1 MSLVGRT
8 RCVARKAT
16 TLQAKHT
23 RAVSMNIV
31 RATAWTLHDAAQ
43 NAKGRLCGKRTGSP
57 AALG

>member
-1 MSLVGRT
+1 
-8 RCVARKAT
+8 
-16 TLQAKHT
+16 
-23 RAVSMNIV
+23 MNIV